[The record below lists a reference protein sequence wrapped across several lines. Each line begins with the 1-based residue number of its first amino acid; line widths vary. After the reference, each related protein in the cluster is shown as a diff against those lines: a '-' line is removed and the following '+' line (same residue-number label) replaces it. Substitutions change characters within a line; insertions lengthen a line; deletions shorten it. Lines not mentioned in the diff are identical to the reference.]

1 MARYDELYWNCN
13 EANSDEVRWAELLI
27 QGKVVPSNIFNTSE
41 WLEDCIARLES
52 SGAHLPMLEYK
63 EIDDDFDLS
72 NRPPEPPHSLMR
84 GWRGIDALE
93 LLKATALKAGVYRIE
108 HGELWDDPLF
118 NQSPLEAFLRSIRMG
133 HYPPPELLLSV
144 AKSIDL
150 YFVAYGKLTLED
162 VFFGSNEAKRKGKYS
177 ARSIKLFKGVSFID
191 FHDSVN
197 RELGFSEAS
206 GQPIQSLDQL
216 GLRFL
221 TNYIGEEGHESLCD
235 DDLES
240 FLRGYR
246 RWKSL
251 VDR

>member
-1 MARYDELYWNCN
+1 MAEYDELYWDCN
-13 EANSDEVRWAELLI
+13 ESNSGEVRWAELLI
-27 QGKVVPSNIFNTSE
+27 QEKVVPSNIFNTFE

-52 SGAHLPMLEYK
+52 PGAHLPMLDYK

-84 GWRGIDALE
+84 DWRGIQGLE
-93 LLKATALKAGVYRIE
+93 LLKAAALQAGVYPTKRDD
-108 HGELWDDPLF
+108 LWDDPLF
-118 NQSPLEAFLRSIRMG
+118 NQSPLEAFLRYIRRG

-150 YFVAYGKLTLED
+150 YFVAYGKLTLEE
-162 VFFGSNEAKRKGKYS
+162 VFFGPNEAKRKGNYS
-177 ARSIKLFKGVSFID
+177 ARSIKLFKGVPFID
-191 FHDSVN
+191 FHDTIN
-197 RELGFSEAS
+197 RSLGFSEAS
-206 GQPIQSLDQL
+206 GQPVQSIDQL

-221 TNYIGEEGHESLCD
+221 TNYIGEEKHESLCD

>member
-1 MARYDELYWNCN
+1 MTRYDELYDDCD

-27 QGKVVPSNIFNTSE
+27 QEKTVPSNIFNTFD
-41 WLEDCIARLES
+41 WLKDCIARLES
-52 SGAHLPMLEYK
+52 PRTHLPMLEYK

-72 NRPPEPPHSLMR
+72 NRPPEPPHTLMR
-84 GWRGIDALE
+84 DWRGIQGLE
-93 LLKATALKAGVYRIE
+93 LLKAAALQTGVYPTKRDD
-108 HGELWDDPLF
+108 LWDDPLF
-118 NQSPLEAFLRSIRMG
+118 NQSPLEAFLRYIRRG
-133 HYPPPELLLSV
+133 SYPSPELLLSV

-150 YFVAYGKLTLED
+150 YLLADGKLTLED
-162 VFFGSNEAKRKGKYS
+162 VFFGHNQAKRKGNYS
-177 ARSIKLFKGVSFID
+177 ARSIKSFKGIPYMD
-191 FHDSVN
+191 FHDTIN
-197 RELGFSEAS
+197 RRLGFSEAS
-206 GQPIQSLDQL
+206 GKPVQSIEQL

-221 TNYIGEEGHESLCD
+221 TNYIGEEEHESLCD